1 MSSSK
6 AILNEIQNF
15 LNDIYKKG
23 FFHLLSG
30 NFMLIVTSFLGY
42 LIIAYF
48 LSPDD
53 IGRIKTLQTYA
64 SILVIIGTLGLNVS
78 TLKLCSDSKYADKS
92 NQLFS
97 VALKYVIITSGIVYL
112 ISIFLA
118 QNHFFSNDII
128 VNNLAI
134 VFLISVIPSS
144 VNLVIISYYQA
155 VKEFK
160 SLSKIQVTT
169 KILGILLLVILSYFF
184 GISGYSIGYVL
195 TFLLTFIF
203 LILPYLKKITYLKGY
218 FKEHWELAKYSLVA
232 NLLSRIN
239 LSIDIIIINFILSEP
254 QQLGQY
260 AFALNFIFMLDVIPK
275 SIQQI
280 SIPYFSEKSNNY
292 KSWMKVYK
300 RYNKILLFVI
310 LIVTF
315 LSILIVPVFIHY
327 VFEGKYDDSI
337 KYFLILIFGWLFRSL
352 TYLKTGSVIG
362 LGEIKYNFYAALFL
376 LPINIMLIYLFI
388 SNYNIL
394 GVAYANVIIG
404 ILTFFI
410 VFILFKKAVSNNS
423 FSENI
428 M

>member
-1 MSSSK
+1 
-6 AILNEIQNF
+6 
-15 LNDIYKKG
+15 
-23 FFHLLSG
+23 
-30 NFMLIVTSFLGY
+30 
-42 LIIAYF
+42 
-48 LSPDD
+48 
-53 IGRIKTLQTYA
+53 
-64 SILVIIGTLGLNVS
+64 
-78 TLKLCSDSKYADKS
+78 
-92 NQLFS
+92 
-97 VALKYVIITSGIVYL
+97 
-112 ISIFLA
+112 
-118 QNHFFSNDII
+118 
-128 VNNLAI
+128 
-134 VFLISVIPSS
+134 
-144 VNLVIISYYQA
+144 
-155 VKEFK
+155 
-160 SLSKIQVTT
+160 
-169 KILGILLLVILSYFF
+169 
-184 GISGYSIGYVL
+184 
-195 TFLLTFIF
+195 
-203 LILPYLKKITYLKGY
+203 
-218 FKEHWELAKYSLVA
+218 
-232 NLLSRIN
+232 
-239 LSIDIIIINFILSEP
+239 
-254 QQLGQY
+254 
-260 AFALNFIFMLDVIPK
+260 MLDVIPK

-352 TYLKTGSVIG
+352 SYLKTGSVIG